1 MRSGRWFDSRGLTLV
16 ALALAVVTSGAWGL
30 YLAAQGEAQA
40 PVVALLAVPVV
51 VTAIAVVLGHT
62 AAGDALLLAGALLLV
77 LFVGIFGLSFGLSY
91 LPVAALMAAAVVRVA
106 ERRQAGSWRPPG
118 ATDARVLPGIALA
131 LTCLTSVLVWLDAAY
146 AARQWGAGP
155 GLQGRALVVVLPIVI
170 TAGAFALHRSRFR
183 GAAQVT
189 AAVVLLVLVLS
200 TSPAFLF
207 ALLYLPAVAL
217 LLVSGLQRPSRAA
230 GHVMRQ
236 GRHRSKTTTWAG

>member
-1 MRSGRWFDSRGLTLV
+1 MRSGRWFDSRGLVLV
-16 ALALAVVTSGAWGL
+16 ALALAVVTSGTWGL

-62 AAGDALLLAGALLLV
+62 AAGDALLLAGAVLLV

-91 LPVAALMAAAVVRVA
+91 LPVAALMAAAAVVRVA
-106 ERRQAGSWRPPG
+106 ERRQTGPWRPPV
-118 ATDARVLPGIALA
+118 ATDGRVLPGIALA
-131 LTCLTSVLVWLDAAY
+131 LTCLTSVLVWFDAAY

-155 GLQGRALVVVLPIVI
+155 GLQARALVVVLPIVI

-189 AAVVLLVLVLS
+189 AAVVLLALVIS
-200 TSPAFLF
+200 MSPAFLF
-207 ALLYLPAVAL
+207 ALLYLPAVVL
-217 LLVSGLQRPSRAA
+217 LLVSGLQRPSRVA
-230 GHVMRQ
+230 GPP
-236 GRHRSKTTTWAG
+236 GT